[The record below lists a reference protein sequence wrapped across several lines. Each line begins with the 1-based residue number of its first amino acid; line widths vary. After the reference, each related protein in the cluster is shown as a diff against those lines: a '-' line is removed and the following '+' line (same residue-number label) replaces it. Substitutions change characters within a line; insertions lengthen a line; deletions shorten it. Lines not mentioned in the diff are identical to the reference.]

1 MIRGFSLWG
10 NYLCAI
16 IRACLGLTCA
26 QQHFAFAQVFD
37 GLGHFAQ
44 TLLGQ
49 VRRVSEDNVE
59 AVRRHAVRKRQR
71 LVVVVE
77 HKVLSV
83 GGEAAVV
90 LQHHGRHPIWTVHHT
105 LLQLLVHAGRAQ
117 ACYPERKGG
126 PKHKVLANQQNQTSI
141 LHGHRTQAYFYPVS
155 LNEKQLMTSGQRVHV
170 GVRGFTFLPLQ
181 PLVPPPRLTVLLSR
195 RCTRTGSSAGGHAQT
210 DICYRHS
217 LFINSVT
224 LLRFTDNELN

>member
-126 PKHKVLANQQNQTSI
+126 TKHKVLANQQNQTSI
-141 LHGHRTQAYFYPVS
+141 LHGHRTQAYFFSCFTKSKTANDIRAACSCGCARFYLPPSPASRTASSANCVAVS
-155 LNEKQLMTSGQRVHV
+155 SLYQNWLIRWWTCTDRHLLPT
-170 GVRGFTFLPLQ
+170 FTF
-181 PLVPPPRLTVLLSR
+181 
-195 RCTRTGSSAGGHAQT
+195 H
-210 DICYRHS
+210 
-217 LFINSVT
+217 
-224 LLRFTDNELN
+224 

>member
-1 MIRGFSLWG
+1 MIRSFSLWG

-26 QQHFAFAQVFD
+26 QQHFAFAQVLD

-49 VRRVSEDNVE
+49 VRRVSEDDVE

-77 HKVLSV
+77 HEVLSV

-90 LQHHGRHPIWTVHHT
+90 LQHHGRHPIWTVHHA

-117 ACYPERKGG
+117 ACYPGRKGG
-126 PKHKVLANQQNQTSI
+126 PEHKGELKCWCFLHKLTNLQNQTSI
-141 LHGHRTQAYFYPVS
+141 LHVHRTQVYFHPVS
-155 LNEKQLMTSGQRVHV
+155 LTVWRDLKPSCTWTCFQQITKQNKKTVVMVSEQRVCEV
-170 GVRGFTFLPLQ
+170 LPSS
-181 PLVPPPRLTVLLSR
+181 LSS
-195 RCTRTGSSAGGHAQT
+195 CS
-210 DICYRHS
+210 YRFFS
-217 LFINSVT
+217 
-224 LLRFTDNELN
+224 